1 MSERQ
6 STARVMWPEP
16 PQAAGR
22 APAKAAL
29 GWLAGRAVPNLL
41 IVFALGGLAWWGHQ
55 TGWKLPP
62 FAELTG
68 KGGEG
73 KDDWCDA
80 HAVPETLCVE
90 CNPDLLPR
98 YRNYGWCRVHG
109 VHECPLEHPDVAQ
122 VKYVPRVT
130 PADLERARR
139 SLEFA
144 DRPVN
149 SSRCK
154 LHSRRIQFASE
165 AAVARAGV
173 EVAAAWESP
182 VAESVA
188 ANGEI
193 TYDQGRVANLSTPV
207 SGRVWHVVQEVGRPV
222 KKGDVLALV
231 DAAEVGKVKADFLQ
245 ALAQI
250 DLRAKTVER
259 LRPLGGGAVAAAQ
272 VQEAEAALREAEVRL
287 AAAQQAL
294 GNLGLAVRPEDVQGL
309 GPAESARR
317 LQFIGLPAAVVKALD
332 SGTTTANLVPVRA
345 PLDGVVVDRRVVAGE
360 QVDPAK
366 VLFVVADTGRMWL
379 NLQVRQEDARLLRT
393 RDPLAGT
400 PGQVVRFLPGGFD
413 KEIAGEVAWVST
425 AADEK
430 TRTLRVRANLAN
442 PDGRLRA
449 NTFGSG
455 RILLREEPR
464 AVVVPSEA
472 VQWEGD
478 CHVIFVRDRNF
489 EDRDAPKVFHTRT
502 VRPGARD
509 GELTE
514 IIAGVLP
521 GEMVVVH
528 GAGLLRSELLKNN
541 LGEG

>member
-1 MSERQ
+1 MNEG
-6 STARVMWPEP
+6 PN
-16 PQAAGR
+16 AG
-22 APAKAAL
+22 KAVL
-29 GWLAGRAVPNLL
+29 GWLAGRALPNLL
-41 IVFALGGLAWWGHQ
+41 VLFALGGLAWWGHQ
-55 TGWKLPP
+55 TGWKLPR

-68 KGGEG
+68 SAGAGG
-73 KDDWCDA
+73 DDWCA
-80 HAVPETLCVE
+80 EHAVPETLCVE

-98 YRNYGWCRVHG
+98 YRRYGWCRVHG
-109 VHECPLEHPDVAQ
+109 VHECPLEHPDIAQ
-122 VKYVPRVT
+122 VKYAPRVT
-130 PADLERARR
+130 QADLDRARR
-139 SLEFA
+139 ALDFA

-149 SSRCK
+149 SSKCK
-154 LHSRRIQFASE
+154 LHNRRIQFVSQ

-173 EVAAAWESP
+173 EVAAAWETA
-182 VAESVA
+182 VVESVA

-193 TYDQGRVANLSTPV
+193 TYDQGRVANLSAPV
-207 SGRVWHVVQEVGRPV
+207 AGRVWQVLQEVGRPV
-222 KKGDVLALV
+222 KKGDTLALV
-231 DAAEVGKVKADFLQ
+231 DAAAVGKAKAEFLQ
-245 ALAQI
+245 AVAQA
-250 DLRAKTVER
+250 DLRARTVER
-259 LRPLGGGAVAAAQ
+259 LRPLAGGAVAAAQ
-272 VQEAEAALREAEVRL
+272 LQEAEASLREAEVRL

-294 GNLGLAVRPEDVQGL
+294 GNLGLAVRPEDVKGL

-317 LQFIGLPAAVVKALD
+317 LQFLGLPEAVVKGLAPN
-332 SGTTTANLVPVRA
+332 TMTANLVPVRA
-345 PLDGVVVDRRVVAGE
+345 ALDGVVVDRRVVAGE

-366 VLFVVADTGRMWL
+366 VLFVVADTSRMWL
-379 NLQVRQEDARLLRT
+379 TLQVRQEDARLLRA

-413 KEIAGEVAWVST
+413 REILGEVAWIST

-430 TRTLRVRANLAN
+430 TRTVRVRADLAN

-455 RILLREEPR
+455 RVLLREEPR

-478 CHVIFVRDRNF
+478 CHIVFVRDRNF
-489 EDRDAPKVFHTRT
+489 EDPDAPKVFHTRT

-509 GELTE
+509 GDLTE

-521 GEMVVVH
+521 GEKVVVH